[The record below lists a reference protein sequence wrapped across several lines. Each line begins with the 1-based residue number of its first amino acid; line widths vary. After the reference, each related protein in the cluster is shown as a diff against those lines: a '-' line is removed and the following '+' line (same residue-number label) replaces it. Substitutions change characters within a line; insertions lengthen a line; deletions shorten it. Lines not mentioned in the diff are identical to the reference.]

1 MNDKKT
7 IIDQVE
13 EEKFASFQEPVRKGL
28 KRGSKRGFPRN
39 KEKAVWLA
47 VRGRSQKE
55 VSERLNANYSR
66 VRHWFVEPDFKKK
79 VEEFSQEVVSRFLI
93 RLEEMSGAL
102 AYRKFASELP
112 DKKCLDLELQEEPE
126 KALDKLINLR
136 PKIEELKETL
146 QKLPPSEE
154 RIAQFGQA
162 RDYGGK
168 LVARIIEAIFQRF
181 NETHSLDF
189 LTFAYRVLTKN
200 FIALGDDA
208 RILFDYYFLVY
219 GHRAI
224 ETCFRT
230 FTLIQKNAEKQTED
244 IAKEISNLLNSQE
257 FVIQKF
263 GIDLGIVDS
272 DMKFNPVKV
281 GIMKRFEK

>member
-1 MNDKKT
+1 MIERKP
-7 IIDQVE
+7 IIEQVE
-13 EEKFASFQEPVRKGL
+13 EEKFAAFRTPVRKGL
-28 KRGSKRGFPRN
+28 KRGSKRGFPLN

-47 VRGRSQKE
+47 VKGVGQKE
-55 VSERLNANYSR
+55 VSEKLNVNFSQ

-79 VEEFSQEVVSRFLI
+79 VEEYSQEVVSRFLI
-93 RLEEMSGAL
+93 RLEEMSGAS
-102 AYRKFASELP
+102 AYGKFASELP
-112 DKKCLDLELQEEPE
+112 DRKSLDLELHEEPE
-126 KALDKLINLR
+126 KALNKLVNLR

-154 RIAQFGQA
+154 RIAQFGRA

-189 LTFAYRVLTKN
+189 LTFAYMVLTKN

-224 ETCFRT
+224 DTCFRT
-230 FTLIQKNAEKQTED
+230 FTLIQKNTEKQKED

-272 DMKFNPVKV
+272 DIKFNPVKV
-281 GIMKRFEK
+281 AIMKRFEK